1 MLAPEQHRPI
11 LKAQIHPLEQIL
23 NDTQR
28 YSSPANG
35 RARRG
40 TPYSSASWRWLLS
53 AIGAF
58 SNPTHFWQSYLFA
71 YIFWSGLA
79 IGCLG
84 IFFLH
89 NVVGGNWGV
98 AIRRLVESGVKTL
111 PLVFVLI
118 IPIFFALGSLYK
130 WTDATYRAEHFATGH
145 KAAYL
150 NPTWFIIRT
159 VLYFAIWI
167 FSGFRIL
174 KMANEYDRTG
184 DPSLFQRI
192 KKRSAPALLVFVVT
206 TSLAFIDWIMS
217 LESDWYSTI
226 YGWMFTV
233 GEVLLTFAFLVAVLV
248 LLSKRE
254 PFASFLTRQHYHD
267 LGNLMLAFTM
277 LWAYMSFSQFLII
290 WAENL
295 PDEIPWYVRRFSGGW
310 GYVGWT
316 IAIFHFFI
324 PFFLLLLRFVKKNAS
339 RLRTLAIWII
349 IMRMLDVFWI
359 VEPAFRQ
366 RGLEVYW
373 TDLAAL
379 IGLGGIWLA
388 YFVWNLKSRPLLAS
402 RDPRDTYSLMV
413 TTHGHGH

>member
-1 MLAPEQHRPI
+1 MTPSDTLRP
-11 LKAQIHPLEQIL
+11 QMERV
-23 NDTQR
+23 QR
-28 YSSPANG
+28 
-35 RARRG
+35 
-40 TPYSSASWRWLLS
+40 SALFVGIAALVIS

-58 SNPTHFWQSYLFA
+58 TNPTHFWQSYLFA

-130 WTDATYRAEHFATGH
+130 WTDATYRADHFATGH

-310 GYVGWT
+310 GYIGWT

-339 RLRTLAIWII
+339 RLRTLAIWIV

>member
-1 MLAPEQHRPI
+1 MTPSDSLRP
-11 LKAQIHPLEQIL
+11 QMERV
-23 NDTQR
+23 QR
-28 YSSPANG
+28 
-35 RARRG
+35 
-40 TPYSSASWRWLLS
+40 SALFVGIAALVISG
-53 AIGAF
+53 IGAF
-58 SNPTHFWQSYLFA
+58 TDPAHFWQSYLFA

-98 AIRRLVESGVKTL
+98 AIRRLVESGLKTL
-111 PLVFVLI
+111 PLVFLLI

-174 KMANEYDRTG
+174 RMANEHDRTG

-316 IAIFHFFI
+316 IAIFHFCI
-324 PFFLLLLRFVKKNAS
+324 PFFLLLQRFVKKNAS
-339 RLRTLAIWII
+339 RLRTLAIWIV
-349 IMRMLDVFWI
+349 IMRILDVFWV

-373 TDLAAL
+373 TDLVAL

-388 YFVWNLKSRPLLAS
+388 YFVFNLKASPLLAS

>member
-1 MLAPEQHRPI
+1 MTPSDSLRPQMD
-11 LKAQIHPLEQIL
+11 KAQRNALFVGIVAL
-23 NDTQR
+23 
-28 YSSPANG
+28 
-35 RARRG
+35 
-40 TPYSSASWRWLLS
+40 LLS
-53 AIGAF
+53 GIGAF
-58 SNPTHFWQSYLFA
+58 GNPTHFWQSYLFA

-339 RLRTLAIWII
+339 RLRTLAIWIV